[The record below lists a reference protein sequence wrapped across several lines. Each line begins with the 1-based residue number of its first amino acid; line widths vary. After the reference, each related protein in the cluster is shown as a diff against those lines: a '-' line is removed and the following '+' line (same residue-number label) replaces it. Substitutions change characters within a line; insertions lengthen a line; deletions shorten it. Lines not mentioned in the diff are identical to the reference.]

1 MRDRIL
7 RAARG
12 EPVDTTPVWFMRQ
25 AGRYLPEYR
34 ALRRRYPMRELLR
47 DPELA
52 AEITLM
58 PLRRLDVDAAIL
70 YSDLLVPLW
79 GMGLDFYLEEGKGPV
94 VRVEVERLAHLPE
107 LDPDRI
113 RFTFEAIRL
122 VRSALDRPLIG
133 FAGAPFT
140 VAAYLL
146 EGQTSRDWPRTRTFL
161 HRNPE
166 LWHRLLD
173 TLARNLGRYLRAQ
186 VEAGVQLVQVFDSWV
201 GALSPEDFVVSV
213 RPHLVA
219 MLEAVGPTVP
229 RIYFST
235 GSSHLL
241 AHFVDLPA
249 EVLGVDWRVR
259 LRDAS
264 AQSGKSVVQGN
275 LDPTLL
281 LGTEAHL
288 LSRTGAILEEGKR
301 LAGHIFNLGH
311 GVPPETDP
319 GKLAMV
325 VHFVHERGRREGK
338 DGAG

>member
-47 DPELA
+47 NPQLA

-58 PLRRLDVDAAIL
+58 PLRRLDVDAVIL

-79 GMGLDFYLEEGKGPV
+79 GMGLDFHLAEGRGPV
-94 VRVEVERLAHLPE
+94 VRVERERLAHLPD
-107 LDPDRI
+107 LDPDRV

-122 VRSALDRPLIG
+122 VRGALDRPLIG
-133 FAGAPFT
+133 FTGAPFT

-146 EGQTSRDWPRTRTFL
+146 EGQTSRDWPRTRVFL
-161 HRNPE
+161 HRHPDV
-166 LWHRLLD
+166 WHRLLGA
-173 TLARNLGRYLRAQ
+173 LARNLGLYLRAQ
-186 VEAGVQLVQVFDSWV
+186 VEAGAQLVQVFDSWV
-201 GALSPEDFVVSV
+201 GVLSVEDFLAFV

-219 MLEAVGPTVP
+219 MLETVGAAVP

-241 AHFVDLPA
+241 GHLGDLPA
-249 EVLGVDWRVR
+249 EVIGVDWRVR
-259 LRDAS
+259 LRDA
-264 AQSGKSVVQGN
+264 AVRSGKSVVQGN
-275 LDPTLL
+275 LDPALL
-281 LGTEAHL
+281 LGEEARL
-288 LSRTGAILEEGKR
+288 LSRTGAIIEEGKS

-319 GKLAMV
+319 ERLAML
-325 VHFVHERGRREGK
+325 VHFVHERGRREGTH
-338 DGAG
+338 AAH

>member
-7 RAARG
+7 RAARA

-47 DPELA
+47 TPELA

-79 GMGLDFYLEEGKGPV
+79 GMGLDFHLAEGRGPV

-107 LDPDRI
+107 LDPDRV

-122 VRSALDRPLIG
+122 LRSALDRPLIG

-146 EGQTSRDWPRTRTFL
+146 EGQTSRDWPRTRAFL
-161 HRNPE
+161 HRHPDV
-166 LWHRLLD
+166 WHRLLD
-173 TLARNLGRYLRAQ
+173 ILARNLGLYLRAQ
-186 VEAGVQLVQVFDSWV
+186 VEAGAQLVQIFDSWV
-201 GALSPEDFVVSV
+201 GVLSGEDFVAFV
-213 RPHLVA
+213 RPYLVA
-219 MLEAVGPTVP
+219 MLETVGAAVP

-241 AHFVDLPA
+241 GHLADLPA
-249 EVLGVDWRVR
+249 EVIGVDWRVR
-259 LRDAS
+259 LQDA
-264 AQSGKSVVQGN
+264 AVRSGKSVVQGN
-275 LDPTLL
+275 LDPALL
-281 LGTEAHL
+281 LGEEARL
-288 LSRTGAILEEGKR
+288 LSRTDAILEEGRR

-311 GVPPETDP
+311 GVPPEADP
-319 GKLAMV
+319 GRLAML
-325 VHFVHERGRREGK
+325 VHFVHERGRREGRH
-338 DGAG
+338 AAH